1 MLEVKEH
8 LTTVVLVE
16 LEWEN
21 LNVAQ
26 WKHLFSL
33 ETKPFAHQKNV
44 TRSEKTSNIAMV
56 VPVLK
61 ELELHLKKV
70 CT

>member
-8 LTTVVLVE
+8 LTTVVLLE

-26 WKHLFSL
+26 WKHLSSL